1 MKTSKPFYKSKAW
14 LRKRERI
21 LRRDGYMCQESRRF
35 GRTKPAE
42 MIHHIYPLEDY
53 PELALEDWNLIS
65 LANNVH
71 NTFHDRNSNKIIG
84 RGLYWQKKFRSEFEK
99 FFGAPPPKQ
108 N

>member
-1 MKTSKPFYKSKAW
+1 
-14 LRKRERI
+14 
-21 LRRDGYMCQESRRF
+21 MCQESRRF

-42 MIHHIYPLEDY
+42 MIHHIYPLEEY

-65 LANNVH
+65 LANTVH